1 MFGALF
7 AHGSLA
13 YVLVGLGF
21 AALATGLLALAVS
34 RSSSGLWVGFVSLVL
49 TLGCSSTA
57 LVGTIA
63 GRAKADRRAME
74 LSGTEAQRV
83 RDEGYRLTREIAEAG
98 FGFGFPSLVLG
109 GVGTAIALLRRRR
122 KDPEALGLGLPLGA
136 MVLGG
141 VSAFSVIATATPL
154 WIGTPG
160 KHLAADDPAR
170 RFATAEEHL
179 AEGRVGPACTDV
191 DEAFRAGA
199 KPERAQVRNVEALVT
214 ECFEQKIAQAENATS
229 LEDRNRELEW
239 LAGSALPFSEAQRA
253 RLETAR
259 ALSRELAEPK

>member
-13 YVLVGLGF
+13 YALVGLGF

-34 RSSSGLWVGFVSLVL
+34 RSAPGLWVGLVSLVL
-49 TLGCSSTA
+49 TLACSSTA

-63 GRAKADRRAME
+63 GRAKVDRQAAE
-74 LSGTEAQRV
+74 LSVTEAQRA
-83 RDEGYRLTREIAEAG
+83 RDEGYRLTRDIAEAG
-98 FGFGFPSLVLG
+98 FGFGLSSLLLG
-109 GVGTAIALLRRRR
+109 GAGTAIALLRRRR

-141 VSAFSVIATATPL
+141 VCAFSVIATATPL

-160 KHLAADDPAR
+160 KNLAADDPAR
-170 RFATAEEHL
+170 RFAIAEEHL
-179 AEGRVGPACTDV
+179 AEGRIGPACTEI
-191 DEAFRAGA
+191 DEAFRGGA
-199 KPERAQVRNVEALVT
+199 KPERAQVRSVDALVS
-214 ECFEQKIAQAENATS
+214 ECFEQKIDQALNATS

-239 LAGSALPFSEAQRA
+239 LAASALPFSEAQRA
-253 RLETAR
+253 RLER
-259 ALSRELAEPK
+259 ERSLSRELGQPK

>member
-13 YVLVGLGF
+13 YALVGLGF

-34 RSSSGLWVGFVSLVL
+34 RSSPGLWVGLVSLVL
-49 TLGCSSTA
+49 TLACSSTA

-63 GRAKADRRAME
+63 GRAKVDRQVAE
-74 LSGTEAQRV
+74 LSATEAQRV
-83 RDEGYRLTREIAEAG
+83 RDEGYRLTRDIAEAG
-98 FGFGFPSLVLG
+98 FGFGLSSLLLG
-109 GVGTAIALLRRRR
+109 GAGTAIALLRRRK

-141 VSAFSVIATATPL
+141 VCAFSVIATATPL

-160 KHLAADDPAR
+160 KNLATDDPAR
-170 RFATAEEHL
+170 RFVTAEEHL
-179 AEGRVGPACTDV
+179 GEGRIGPACTEI

-199 KPERAQVRNVEALVT
+199 KPERAQVRSVDALVS
-214 ECFEQKIAQAENATS
+214 ECFEQKMEQALSASS
-229 LEDRNRELEW
+229 LEERNRELEW
-239 LAGSALPFSEAQRA
+239 LAASALPFTEGQRA
-253 RLETAR
+253 RLEKER
-259 ALSRELAEPK
+259 SLSRELAEPK

>member
-21 AALATGLLALAVS
+21 AAVATGLLALAVS
-34 RSSSGLWVGFVSLVL
+34 RSSSGLWVGLISLVL

-63 GRAKADRRAME
+63 GRAKADRQAAE
-74 LSGTEAQRV
+74 LPATEAQHA
-83 RDEGYRLTREIAEAG
+83 RDEAYRLTRDIAEAG
-98 FGFGFPSLVLG
+98 FGFGLSALVLG
-109 GVGTAIALLRRRR
+109 GTGTAIALLRRRR

-141 VSAFSVIATATPL
+141 VCAFSVIATATPL

-160 KHLAADDPAR
+160 KRLAADDPAR
-170 RFATAEEHL
+170 KFASAEANL
-179 AEGRVGPACTDV
+179 AEGRVGQACTEL

-199 KPERAQVRNVEALVT
+199 EPERAHVRNVDALVS
-214 ECFEQKIAQAENATS
+214 ECFEQKMEQALNATS
-229 LEDRNRELEW
+229 LEDRDKELEW
-239 LAGSALPFSEAQRA
+239 LAGSALPFSEADRA
-253 RLETAR
+253 RLEKER
-259 ALSRELAEPK
+259 SVSRELAQPK